1 MIRIIKTK
9 RRHRTKS
16 NLMNNRKKNIAIVM
30 GGFSGEYDISV
41 QSGKVVNKYLDR
53 KKYNLYPII
62 MREEEWLYHSDS
74 GDRFE
79 IDKNNFTVIMS
90 IGKVHFDGV
99 FIAIH
104 GTPGEDGKLQGYFDM
119 LGISY
124 TSCDH
129 ATSSLTFNKYF
140 CKNFVTG
147 LGVPN
152 AKSVFLTNR
161 SELSPVKILEELSL
175 PVFVK
180 PNNGG
185 SSVGMSKVNKAGELE
200 AALQKAFKEDEQ
212 ILVEEF
218 VKGRE
223 ITCGIFRKENKLIIL
238 PVTEIISKKEFFDF
252 ESKYDSNLVEEVV
265 PAQIPDEITKQCKDT
280 SSFLYEKLNCKGVV
294 RVDYIFNE
302 SGLNFL
308 EVNTVPGMTEESIIP
323 KMVEAYGMSLDELF
337 SIITEEMFR
346 EE

>member
-1 MIRIIKTK
+1 
-9 RRHRTKS
+9 
-16 NLMNNRKKNIAIVM
+16 MNNRKKNIAIVM

-53 KKYNLYPII
+53 RRYNLYPII
-62 MREEEWLYHSDS
+62 MREEEWFYHSDS

-79 IDKNNFTVIMS
+79 IDKNDFTVIMS
-90 IGKVHFDGV
+90 PGNVHFDGV

-104 GTPGEDGKLQGYFDM
+104 GTPGEDGKLQGYFDL
-119 LGISY
+119 LGIPY

-161 SELSPVKILEELSL
+161 SELKSVKILEELSL

-185 SSVGMSKVNKAGELE
+185 SSVGMSKVNMAGELE

-223 ITCGIFRKENKLIIL
+223 ITCGIFRKKDKLIIL
-238 PVTEIISKKEFFDF
+238 PVTEIISKKEFFDY
-252 ESKYDSNLVEEVV
+252 EAKYDSDLVEEVV
-265 PAQIPDEITKQCKDT
+265 PAQIPDEVTKQCKET
-280 SSFLYEKLNCKGVV
+280 SAFLYEKLNCKGVV
-294 RVDYIFNE
+294 RVDYIFTE

-323 KMVEAYGMSLDELF
+323 KMVKAHGMSLDELF
-337 SIITEEMFR
+337 SIITEEMFG